1 MPADDLDRDRLYSAN
16 AADGEGDDGDYQLE
30 PVDPELIA
38 AEQRRAAA
46 AIDAHRTSIDVNEV
60 YRDVDANRDSVILQ
74 DLAGRLRNFRF
85 QFQVRHLLI
94 ATALAAVL
102 LTLHKLGVRLFTVIA
117 FLIMGGVAGLT
128 IYLKWEE
135 NKRQEQADHRR
146 QKMYAAR
153 RAHQARHSGQ
163 EVAEEVDDEPPLDT
177 TDQVAAHSVPARQFQ
192 FKFSLQQLL
201 LAVTGAAVL
210 LGLVTM
216 LGGAA
221 NAAML
226 CGLLALAG
234 LAVPALGY
242 RPPEIVVFGWWALLV
257 LYVVLS
263 LLAAVWASLGGA

>member
-16 AADGEGDDGDYQLE
+16 AADGEGDDGDYELE

-85 QFQVRHLLI
+85 QFQVKHLLI

-102 LTLHKLGVRLFTVIA
+102 LTLHKLGVRLFTVIT

-135 NKRQEQADHRR
+135 NKRQEEADRRR

-153 RAHQARHSGQ
+153 RAHQARLSGQ
-163 EVAEEVDDEPPLDT
+163 EVAEEVDDEPPLDA

-192 FKFSLQQLL
+192 FRFSLLQLL

-221 NAAML
+221 NAATL
-226 CGLLALAG
+226 CGLVALAG

-242 RPPEIVVFGWWALLV
+242 RPPEIVVFGWWALLA

-263 LLAAVWASLGGA
+263 LLAAVWAGLGGA